1 MKNEFSITLLESET
15 PVLSEKLR
23 AFE

>member
-1 MKNEFSITLLESET
+1 MKNEFSITLLESDT